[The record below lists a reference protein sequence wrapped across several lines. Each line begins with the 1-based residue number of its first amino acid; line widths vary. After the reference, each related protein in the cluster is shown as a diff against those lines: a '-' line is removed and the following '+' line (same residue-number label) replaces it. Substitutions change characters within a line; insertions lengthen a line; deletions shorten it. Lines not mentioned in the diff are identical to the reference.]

1 MCSDKQRVANQIN
14 AKRSTGPRTA
24 GGKAIVSQNSV
35 MHGLRAAT
43 VATPRA
49 SRRRRA
55 LVDFTAALRQELA
68 PSGMLQNIVFNQITT
83 LGWKLL
89 RIKRIEGAI
98 LRADRQQRLDEQRRE
113 EMRFGEIAIPMKAGA
128 LTEAQLIAA
137 WFRAGIAEGRNAH
150 VTLRRYESEIE
161 RAFYRAC
168 AELKK
173 LQAESRDAGEPLE
186 GLALAEQSQFSDG
199 AMDSIERPSQ
209 HLGLEPAKC

>member
-1 MCSDKQRVANQIN
+1 MCTRARGCRVPPFRKASRRMCSDKQRVANQIN
-14 AKRSTGPRTA
+14 AQRSTGPRTA

-98 LRADRQQRLDEQRRE
+98 
-113 EMRFGEIAIPMKAGA
+113 
-128 LTEAQLIAA
+128 
-137 WFRAGIAEGRNAH
+137 
-150 VTLRRYESEIE
+150 
-161 RAFYRAC
+161 
-168 AELKK
+168 
-173 LQAESRDAGEPLE
+173 
-186 GLALAEQSQFSDG
+186 
-199 AMDSIERPSQ
+199 
-209 HLGLEPAKC
+209 